1 MSLYRGLPDR
11 FVGVYQS
18 VFLARLVLFEPLYV
32 SLQMLPNFQIS
43 IIFSVQLV
51 MTGYTIVAVLFKG
64 AFKNLVFGVLR
75 IFIDSSILFFLT
87 LGMYCQFTY
96 GKIDPQEYFARFNLS
111 WATVQKTCIYL
122 ILACCGVMIV
132 TVIVQVFYGVKEAIA
147 KNRLKKK
154 ISEEQDQPEPES
166 TRKMVESI
174 SHIEQQQ
181 EGKTKFSIAKMG
193 TVEENAG
200 G

>member
-51 MTGYTIVAVLFKG
+51 MTCYTIVAVLFKG
-64 AFKNLVFGVLR
+64 AFKNFVFGVLR

-111 WATVQKTCIYL
+111 WVTVQKTCIYL